1 MDDGQTET
9 DEAGQKRWASTQTVN
24 THVHTHTYTHSETQ
38 RKKDHPPP
46 KPQKQERESYR
57 GSSSYTHTHT
67 HTAEIMHKQS
77 KIRSG
82 SSGELKE
89 MKLEA
94 AREPAAKFQNS
105 KKGSRTPRE
114 VRR

>member
-1 MDDGQTET
+1 MYT
-9 DEAGQKRWASTQTVN
+9 
-24 THVHTHTYTHSETQ
+24 HTHIHTHSETQ
-38 RKKDHPPP
+38 RKKDHPLL
-46 KPQKQERESYR
+46 KPQKQERESCR
-57 GSSSYTHTHT
+57 GSSSYTHTHTHTHT

>member
-1 MDDGQTET
+1 MYT
-9 DEAGQKRWASTQTVN
+9 
-24 THVHTHTYTHSETQ
+24 HTHTHTHIVRHRE
-38 RKKDHPPP
+38 RKTTPNPSLRNK
-46 KPQKQERESYR
+46 REKAA
-57 GSSSYTHTHT
+57 GEAAATHTHT

>member
-1 MDDGQTET
+1 MYT
-9 DEAGQKRWASTQTVN
+9 
-24 THVHTHTYTHSETQ
+24 HTHTHIVRHRERKTTPHPSLRNKREKATGEAAATH
-38 RKKDHPPP
+38 
-46 KPQKQERESYR
+46 
-57 GSSSYTHTHT
+57 THTHT

>member
-1 MDDGQTET
+1 MGINSDREHTCT
-9 DEAGQKRWASTQTVN
+9 
-24 THVHTHTYTHSETQ
+24 HTHTYTHIVRHRE
-38 RKKDHPPP
+38 RKTTPYSSLRNK
-46 KPQKQERESYR
+46 REKAA
-57 GSSSYTHTHT
+57 GEAAATHTHTHT

-105 KKGSRTPRE
+105 KKGRRTPRE

>member
-1 MDDGQTET
+1 VRHRERKTTPNPSLRNKREKAAG
-9 DEAGQKRWASTQTVN
+9 EAAA
-24 THVHTHTYTHSETQ
+24 
-38 RKKDHPPP
+38 
-46 KPQKQERESYR
+46 
-57 GSSSYTHTHT
+57 THTHT

>member
-1 MDDGQTET
+1 MRHRERKTTPYSSLRNKREKAAG
-9 DEAGQKRWASTQTVN
+9 EAAA
-24 THVHTHTYTHSETQ
+24 TH
-38 RKKDHPPP
+38 
-46 KPQKQERESYR
+46 
-57 GSSSYTHTHT
+57 THTHT